1 MRRNI
6 MTQLAQVQYR
16 DYVDRYTFAL
26 KFLDINFSGSE
37 AETVK
42 RQWYELDYRDV
53 NVREKRLSKLQK
65 QLEVLE
71 MLANQLQHEYDQ
83 LDKARFYPVNWF
95 NNDFKA
101 QRSKAWSNYM
111 DAVAEETMLRKEI
124 KHFRISDPIDQ
135 SKDKKNDFLLE
146 NEFTLVSSHFQ
157 THNHITVEE

>member
-1 MRRNI
+1 

-37 AETVK
+37 AETLK

-53 NVREKRLSKLQK
+53 NVREERLSELRE

-71 MLANQLQHEYDQ
+71 ALANQLQHNHDQ

-101 QRSKAWSNYM
+101 RRSKAWSDYIN
-111 DAVAEETMLRKEI
+111 AVSEETMLRKEI

-135 SKDKKNDFLLE
+135 SKDKKNHFLLE
-146 NEFTLVSSHFQ
+146 NGFTLVSSHFQ
-157 THNHITVEE
+157 THNHITVEEWVKNE

>member
-1 MRRNI
+1 

-16 DYVDRYTFAL
+16 DSVDRYTFAL

-37 AETVK
+37 AETLK

-53 NVREKRLSKLQK
+53 NVREERLSELRE

-71 MLANQLQHEYDQ
+71 VLANQLQHNHDQ

-101 QRSKAWSNYM
+101 RRSKAWSDYIN
-111 DAVAEETMLRKEI
+111 AVSEETMLRKEI
-124 KHFRISDPIDQ
+124 KHFRIFDPIDQ
-135 SKDKKNDFLLE
+135 SKDKKNDFLLK
-146 NEFTLVSSHFQ
+146 NGFTLVSSHFQ
-157 THNHITVEE
+157 THNHITVEKLVKNE